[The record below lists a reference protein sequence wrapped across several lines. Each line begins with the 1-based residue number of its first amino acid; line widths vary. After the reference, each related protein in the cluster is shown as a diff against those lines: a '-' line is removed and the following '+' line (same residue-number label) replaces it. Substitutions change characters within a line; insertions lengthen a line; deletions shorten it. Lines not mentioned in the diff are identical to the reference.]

1 MRNLNFKPM
10 TPKTKSLFHIILFF
24 LVVNSAF
31 SQIDLGSIH
40 NFTLFT
46 GNGALDNTAYSQ
58 IRGDIGTN
66 AGLISGFPSGS
77 VLFGNEHNANA
88 ITAQA
93 VIDLE
98 AAVAQIIAMPGTTTV
113 AHTPCYGD
121 FVGGETFYPGVYKQA
136 GAVSIC
142 GKIILDAQGDPN
154 AMFIFNF
161 EGALDTYSGA
171 SVVLIGCASPANVF
185 FLSGGAISLA
195 TNTTMVG
202 NLISSPA
209 GAVHGAASANLI
221 GRMLSSNGSIS
232 VAADV
237 NVDNGVPP
245 IGPITQPTCKQPT
258 GSFLIENHNWGNTY
272 TFTPHPPDLTI
283 SSSGLVETQY
293 QGTFTF
299 TVQYSGECSISP
311 PRVIVFSEYIN
322 YWLGTTSSDW
332 NIDDNWSCGVP
343 RLNEWINIIPVIAP
357 QYPYPIISFTGG
369 WGGSSGLAKNL
380 EIEEGATCTVDNL
393 SLRLTTILTHYGKIY
408 LEGEGQLLQDT
419 GSVLVGDG
427 SLEVT
432 QQGTGNSFRYNYWS
446 SPVNS
451 RGTDF
456 TIGEVLRDGTDLDY
470 IIDIDFG
477 TDYTY
482 ADGAQTSPS
491 SAIKLSSYWMYKL
504 EDSGLGYSAWANVG
518 NTEEVKVGQGYSMKG
533 SNTSEEEQNYTF
545 EGKPNNEVIE
555 LTISANNLHLVGNPY
570 PSAIDANKFITDNGS
585 TTGAIYYWEHY
596 GGDTH
601 LLSGYQGGYATYTN
615 AGGTPASSN
624 PRVSTLGASVK
635 GAPKRYI
642 PVGQGFFVVGDQNG
656 GQIEFNNSQRVFQKE
671 SQGYSIFMRTDN
683 SKTTTS
689 NNSGNDLRPKFRIGF
704 DAPQISHRQILLT
717 LDENTTDRVDFGYDA
732 EMIEVFD
739 DDMYWVV
746 DDKKYV
752 IQATN
757 EFGFDKEIPLGI
769 QTKKGG
775 LIRIKIDELE
785 NTEEY
790 PFLYIKDSLTGETHD
805 ITNQDFE
812 INLEAGEYL
821 NRFFLVTQATLNITE
836 EVTLLDGVQVYMNNS
851 ISELQLNRLVDT
863 EILNVSVF
871 NYLGQQVKTWS
882 INTDERF
889 ISLPLKIVTGT
900 YIVKVET
907 TNGNVNKKIIIIN

>member
-1 MRNLNFKPM
+1 M
-10 TPKTKSLFHIILFF
+10 TPKTKRLFHIILFF

-31 SQIDLGSIH
+31 SQIDLGSVH

-66 AGLISGFPSGS
+66 AGEINGFPSGS
-77 VLFGNEHNANA
+77 VLFGNSHVANA

-98 AAVAQIIAMPGTTTV
+98 AAVAQIKAMPGTTTV
-113 AHTPCYGD
+113 AHTPVYGS
-121 FVGGETFYPGVYKQA
+121 FSSPETFYPGVYKQA
-136 GAVSIC
+136 GAVTIG

-161 EGALDTYSGA
+161 EGALDSYANA

-195 TNTTMVG
+195 TNTIMVG

-209 GAVHGAASANLI
+209 GSVSGGAGANII

-258 GSFLIENHNWGNTY
+258 GSFFIENHNWGNTY

-283 SSSGLVETQY
+283 SSSGKVETQY

-311 PRVIVFSEYIN
+311 PREIVFSEYIN
-322 YWLGTTSSDW
+322 YWEGTTSSDW
-332 NIDDNWSCGVP
+332 NDDDNWSCGVP
-343 RLNEWINIIPVIAP
+343 RLNEWINIIPVIAA
-357 QYPYPIISFTGG
+357 QYPYPIISFTGDGG
-369 WGGSSGLAKNL
+369 WGTSADGIAKNL
-380 EIEEGATCTVDNL
+380 EIEEGATCTVDDL
-393 SLRLTTILTHYGKIY
+393 SLRLTTILTHYGEIY

-451 RGTDF
+451 TGTEF
-456 TIGEVLRDGTDLDY
+456 TIGEVLRDGTDLDN

-477 TDYTY
+477 GDYTY
-482 ADGAQTSPS
+482 ADGAPS
-491 SAIKLSSYWMYKL
+491 SAIKLSSYWMFKL
-504 EDSGLGYSAWANVG
+504 EDSGLGYSAWARVG
-518 NTEEVKVGQGYSMKG
+518 NTEEVKIGQGYSMKG
-533 SNTSEEEQNYTF
+533 SNTIEDEQNYTF
-545 EGKPNNEVIE
+545 EGKPNNGIIE

-570 PSAIDANKFITDNGS
+570 PSAIDAKKFIPDNES

-601 LLSGYQGGYATYTN
+601 LLSGYQGGYATYN
-615 AGGTPASSN
+615 ISGGTPASSN
-624 PRVSTLGASVK
+624 PRVSALGASEK
-635 GAPKRYI
+635 GAPKQYI
-642 PVGQGFFVVGDQNG
+642 PVGQGFFVVGDPNG
-656 GQIEFNNSQRVFQKE
+656 GQIQFNNNQRVFIKE
-671 SQGYSIFMRTDN
+671 SHGNSIFMRTEN

-785 NTEEY
+785 NAEEY

-821 NRFFLVTQATLNITE
+821 NRFFLVRQATLNITE

-882 INTDERF
+882 INTDEPF
-889 ISLPLKIVTGT
+889 ISLPLKIVTGA

-907 TNGNVNKKIIIIN
+907 TNGNINKKIIIIN

>member
-1 MRNLNFKPM
+1 M
-10 TPKTKSLFHIILFF
+10 TPKAKSLFPIILFL
-24 LVVNSAF
+24 LVINSAF
-31 SQIDLGSIH
+31 SQINLGSIE
-40 NFTLFT
+40 NFTLYT
-46 GNGALDNTAYSQ
+46 IEGAVSNTATST
-58 IRGDIGTN
+58 ITGDIG
-66 AGLISGFPSGS
+66 ADIGAISGFVAPT
-77 VLFGNEHNANA
+77 VVNGNIHNTNS

-93 VIDLE
+93 VLDLN
-98 AAVAQIIAMPGTTTV
+98 AAVVQINNTLATASHAPV
-113 AHTPCYGD
+113 YGN
-121 FVGGETFYPGVYKQA
+121 GETLTPGVYDL
-136 GAVSIC
+136 GAAMSLVGILT
-142 GKIILDAQGDPN
+142 LDAQGDPN
-154 AMFIFNF
+154 AQFIFKIG
-161 EGALDTYSGA
+161 GAFSTASGA
-171 SVVLIGCASPANVF
+171 TVVLINCASPTNIFWLAT
-185 FLSGGAISLA
+185 GAISMA
-195 TNTTMVG
+195 TYTNISG
-202 NLISSPA
+202 NLISSP
-209 GAVHGAASANLI
+209 GAVSIGSGGNI
-221 GRMLSSNGSIS
+221 DGRMLSTTGAIS
-232 VAADV
+232 VYGSTI
-237 NVDNGVPP
+237 NNGIPRV
-245 IGPITQPTCKQPT
+245 GPITHPTCGAVT
-258 GSFLIENHNWGNTY
+258 GSFQILDYDATNTY
-272 TFTPHPPDLTI
+272 VFTPSVVSI
-283 SSSGLVETQY
+283 SGTGLVTAY
-293 QGTFTF
+293 PNTYNF
-299 TVQYSGECSISP
+299 TVIKSGECRISP
-311 PRVIVFSEYIN
+311 PSADVVITGPIN
-322 YWLGTTSSDW
+322 YWTGAISSDW
-332 NIDDNWSCGVP
+332 NDLGNWTCGVP
-343 RLNEWINIIPVIAP
+343 SDLNDLINIIPVVAS
-357 QYPYPIISFTGG
+357 QYPIIGSFFPWEPRGI
-369 WGGSSGLAKNL
+369 AKNL
-380 EIEEGATCTVDNL
+380 EIEVGANCTIENNF
-393 SLRLTTILTHYGKIY
+393 LRLSTILTLDGKIY
-408 LEGEGQLLQDT
+408 LEGEAQLLQDT

-427 SLEVT
+427 SIEID

-456 TIGEVLRDGTDLDY
+456 TIGEVLRDGTDLDN

-477 TDYTY
+477 ADYTY

-533 SNTSEEEQNYTF
+533 SNTSAGEQNYTF
-545 EGKPNNEVIE
+545 EGKPNNGVIE
-555 LTISANNLHLVGNPY
+555 LTISANNHHLVGNPY
-570 PSAIDANKFITDNGS
+570 PSAIDADRFIDDNGS
-585 TTGAIYYWEHY
+585 TTGTIYYWEHY

-601 LLSGYQGGYATYTN
+601 LLSSYQGGYATYTK
-615 AGGTPASSN
+615 AAGTPASSS
-624 PRVSTLGASVK
+624 PGDGVSSLGTSVK
-635 GAPKRYI
+635 GAPKQNI
-642 PVGQGFFVVGDQNG
+642 PVGQGFFVVGDQDG
-656 GQIEFNNSQRVFQKE
+656 GQIQFNNSQRVFE
-671 SQGYSIFMRTDN
+671 AETFGNSIFMRTDN
-683 SKTTTS
+683 SKSTTS

-717 LDENTTDRVDFGYDA
+717 LDENTTDAVDWGYDA

-757 EFGFDKEIPLGI
+757 EFGSDKEIPLGI

-785 NTEEY
+785 NAEEY

-821 NRFFLVTQATLNITE
+821 NRFFLVTQATLNITK
-836 EVTLLDGVQVYMNNS
+836 EVTLLDGIQVYMNNS

-889 ISLPLKIVTGT
+889 ISLPLKIVTGA